1 MTIDITAVGPR
12 TWVTVTRRVLA
23 GLFAL
28 SWLTVPGF
36 GIPDLLVT
44 WDPDWYQVLEAGWGL
59 FMGVLVAVPFIVLA
73 AAPRFSDIAQGQLLV
88 AVAALAVAAVATADW
103 RLGIVIALLAGEVFI
118 ASGLPRLPALTRP
131 RRAGPLLAVAVVAA
145 PAWIAYAVS
154 LWPRELQRLIDADYT
169 MDIDHLG
176 VQGAL
181 AVALPSLAV
190 LAAFWPRGRMFTGL
204 SAGVCAFYLGLV
216 SWAWPETPTALPPAW
231 SVACAAWGLA
241 VAVLAPVLRPR
252 GRSRRGTAR
261 PRPHERGSSAP
272 AM

>member
-1 MTIDITAVGPR
+1 MALDAAIVRSPTWAAV
-12 TWVTVTRRVLA
+12 RRSLA
-23 GLFAL
+23 GVFAL

-73 AAPRFSDIAQGQLLV
+73 AAPRFADIAQGQLLV
-88 AVAALAVAAVATADW
+88 GVAALAIAAVATADW
-103 RLGIVIALLAGEVFI
+103 RLGLLVALLAGEVLI

-131 RRAGPLLAVAVVAA
+131 RRAWPLLVVAALAA
-145 PAWIAYAVS
+145 PAWIAYAASV
-154 LWPRELQRLIDADYT
+154 WPRELQRLADADYT

-181 AVALPSLAV
+181 AVALPALAV
-190 LAAFWPRGRMFTGL
+190 LAAFWPRGRVLTGL
-204 SAGVCAFYLGLV
+204 SAGVCALYLGIV
-216 SWAWPETPTALPPAW
+216 SSAWPQTPAALPPAW

-241 VAVLAPVLRPR
+241 VAVLAFALRPR
-252 GRSRRGTAR
+252 ERSRRGTAR
-261 PRPHERGSSAP
+261 PRPRGRGSSAP
-272 AM
+272 AT